1 MADITSNGTGGGD
14 WSAGG
19 TWVGGSAPGAGDTAT
34 IAVGDTVTYD
44 INTGSEVDL
53 AGLTINGTLE
63 ADTAAGSYTLKVS
76 ANINGSGSFNIGSPS
91 TDYPSTCTF
100 VIDFDATASSFDG
113 SGGLTCNFYCTNPT
127 NTYVKLSGAEAAGQ
141 TALSVDTD
149 VTSDEWSAGDTIWI
163 CNIANGRDA
172 EERVIAAGGIA
183 AGEITITAGLTN
195 AKIEGAVVI
204 LQTRN
209 VRVTNSTDHIFDSV
223 NDSVMG
229 LEIAP
234 DSSKYALYASNTNT
248 ISGTISGCDRGLS
261 VSYNNTISGTISGCT
276 YALSYSN
283 TNTISGTISGCTYAL
298 SASHNNTISGTIS
311 GCDRG
316 LSASHNNTIS
326 GTISGCDRG
335 LYASNT
341 NTISGTISGC
351 DRGLYASNNNTISGT
366 ISGCTYALSASHN
379 NTISGTI
386 SGCTYALF
394 NSYDCILYST
404 DLTSVT
410 TENSGYNDTTSSP
423 DYSYTPSYNHDN
435 MAGAFKSWAKG
446 GITTSQTAS
455 VPSGFIRWYRH
466 ACESASYYAFRQ
478 EVIALSPGH
487 TLTVDSIM
495 RLAGGDDLSANPPT
509 VEIID
514 CANDPMWGGG
524 ASPLASA
531 AIPTSDGSDTDW
543 QTLTRLTY
551 TNSGDIPM
559 RVLVRAKASHASADV
574 DESWAIEEPA
584 GSGGITGNW
593 GW

>member
-298 SASHNNTISGTIS
+298 
-311 GCDRG
+311 
-316 LSASHNNTIS
+316 
-326 GTISGCDRG
+326 
-335 LYASNT
+335 
-341 NTISGTISGC
+341 
-351 DRGLYASNNNTISGT
+351 
-366 ISGCTYALSASHN
+366 
-379 NTISGTI
+379 
-386 SGCTYALF
+386 F